1 MPVRIKPGNKSL
13 LEAVESLPGFNEYTE
28 TNASALQAVINRSL
42 AEGGDDSVLIGPGTV
57 HINAL
62 EGVGNTSVVNVPT
75 ATAFYMRGSGM
86 ESTILDFNASLT
98 DNATQQFFN
107 IKVNQGATLYLED
120 MTIIGPDINQ
130 DPSNPFDGTV
140 GDVVSNWIVYAFG
153 KSKVICRNVKF
164 IGGNISFKTD
174 WEYTVTYSAWAAN
187 TLYYSGDRV
196 TNGGNIYECW
206 WGGTSEA
213 GYAPTGTGGA
223 EINGASS
230 GYLRWMYIGTTASFS
245 EPPILEFYN
254 CYIGGRSHFLG
265 GVASAGQ
272 GNANYNNAGSWI
284 KLVDCTLEKDRDSM
298 YLDSSGA
305 ACGHNLYIDPGY
317 NVSLR
322 GCRVLRTGA
331 EGSTALHFTDSVG
344 DNRINTECVVD
355 SCYFGPFQ
363 GGLIISQYAA
373 AVVSNCAFNYGLA
386 AISAFGADNRSQLQV
401 HSCTFSNYQIG
412 GVAIQD
418 IGTSTCD
425 MEVVGSSFCS
435 RILATGGGAGFVS
448 YLDRNTAGQSSN
460 SVWRFSNCKF
470 GGDATKDDAVLSVS
484 SSATKDQ
491 HRNEFINC
499 TFGAHGQNFT
509 IRANSGHFLFRDVKM
524 YGDKDLNFFDNDMYS
539 NSNWAVQDIV
549 VHCERLD
556 LSECTSLT
564 GGLKVVNPDTKTF
577 TITGTIKWGSNAP
590 SIGALASIKGY
601 LGFYPGIGANKASA
615 ASITFDGN
623 YDTYHVTGTTTVD
636 NIYILSA
643 TATRIFRGPLYIIA
657 DGAFAFSAAGNIL
670 PKSLAARTAT
680 EMYAFTY
687 DTIAGKWR
695 EI

>member
-1 MPVRIKPGNKSL
+1 MGVKFRKRRHDLAS
-13 LEAVESLPGFNEYTE
+13 AVESLCGFNEESATNRTAIQEVITQGTE
-28 TNASALQAVINRSL
+28 NSVMEIEPGTIPLSGIESL
-42 AEGGDDSVLIGPGTV
+42 AAAISNGTLY
-57 HINAL
+57 IPSNRKY
-62 EGVGNTSVVNVPT
+62 TI
-75 ATAFYMRGSGM
+75 RGSGM
-86 ESTILDFNASLT
+86 EHTILHFDDSLT
-98 DNATQQFFN
+98 NTVTQQFYD

-120 MTIIGPDINQ
+120 MTIVGPDINQ
-130 DPSNPFDGTV
+130 AAEANPFVGTT
-140 GDVVSNWIVYAFG
+140 VVNNWLVYAFG
-153 KSKVICRNVKF
+153 KSKVISRNVKF
-164 IGGNISFKTD
+164 IGGNITFKTD
-174 WEYTVTYSAWAAN
+174 WEYTVTYSAWATN
-187 TLYYSGDRV
+187 TLYYPGDRV

-206 WGGTSEA
+206 FGGTSEA

-223 EINGASS
+223 GLPGASS
-230 GYLRWMYIGTTASFS
+230 GYLSWSYVGTTASFS

-254 CYIGGRSHFLG
+254 CYIGGRANFLG

-272 GNANYNNAGSWI
+272 DNTNYNNAGSWM
-284 KLVDCTLEKDRDSM
+284 KFVDCVLEKDRDSM
-298 YLDSSGA
+298 YLNQGTS
-305 ACGHNLYIDPGY
+305 CGHNIYIDPGY

-322 GCRVLRTGA
+322 GCRVLRTGS
-331 EGSTALHFTDSVG
+331 EGATALHFTDSVG
-344 DNRINTECVVD
+344 DNRINTECIVD
-355 SCYFGPFQ
+355 SCYFGPLS
-363 GGLIISQYAA
+363 GGLLLTQYAA
-373 AVVSNCAFNYGLA
+373 AVISNCAFNYGLA
-386 AISAFGADNRSQLQV
+386 AISAFGGGNRSQLQI

-435 RILATGGGAGFVS
+435 RKIASGGGAGFMS
-448 YLDRNTAGQSSN
+448 YIDRNTSGQSSN
-460 SVWRFSNCKF
+460 SMWRFSNCKF

-499 TFGAHGQNFT
+499 TFGAHGQYFT
-509 IRANSGHFLFRDVKM
+509 IRANSGHYLFRDVKM
-524 YGDKDLNFFDNDMYS
+524 YGDKDLSFFDNDMYS
-539 NSNWAVQDIV
+539 NSNWAVQNIV

-556 LSECTSLT
+556 LSEVTSAT

-577 TITGTIKWGSNAP
+577 TITGTIKWGTNAP
-590 SIGALASIKGY
+590 SIGALASITGY

-643 TATRIFRGPLYIIA
+643 TATRIFKGPLYIIA

-680 EMYAFTY
+680 EMYAFVY
-687 DTIAGKWR
+687 DTVAGKWR